1 MSVGIDV
8 DATVKLLLSLSAAA
22 ASVTAV
28 LVKSY
33 RYAAKRVEEYRGI
46 EAQKV
51 FKLDTVAHTVAS
63 IVPVLTDIQRELK
76 ANGGGSLRDIITE
89 MRNDHAVERTAR
101 RLVHNIASFE
111 VTIREGE
118 EVKVSFVS
126 AAYVALTGLTKD
138 DCEDMGWV
146 RAVAPEDRDRVSML
160 AGHARR
166 DVVVIATSYTAMNV
180 LSGVRTLVD
189 HTGTPVF
196 NYAGV
201 MVGWVVVLRPHS
213 VARGRRD
220 DTE

>member
-1 MSVGIDV
+1 
-8 DATVKLLLSLSAAA
+8 
-22 ASVTAV
+22 
-28 LVKSY
+28 
-33 RYAAKRVEEYRGI
+33 
-46 EAQKV
+46 
-51 FKLDTVAHTVAS
+51 
-63 IVPVLTDIQRELK
+63 
-76 ANGGGSLRDIITE
+76 
-89 MRNDHAVERTAR
+89 
-101 RLVHNIASFE
+101 
-111 VTIREGE
+111 
-118 EVKVSFVS
+118 VSFVS

-166 DVVVIATSYTAMNV
+166 DGVVISTSYTAMNV